1 VNVGRPRRAVLLGA
15 AWFIGAAPAL
25 KAQVTGSLEAAVSRV
40 HYDDFLPSA
49 AASLGGAVA
58 VQAPSAALRGR
69 ASYLLFETGNSTWQA
84 ALAGAYFTSR
94 IGPARPELWAAAGGS
109 RYAYF
114 PSFWHAIAGARF
126 HFGIEQGTVWL
137 DGSVGRTAF
146 GAPTRPLAIVGA
158 GVWTRRYGPTVT
170 LATSYVR
177 VGDTTYSD
185 LQAAARGRPG
195 SVEVDGV
202 LGARLWSR
210 GGGRG
215 VYAEATVAVPLGSAT
230 ALVLAGGR
238 YPTDPT
244 RGTISGN
251 YMSAGLRVRM
261 PAPGQRPAPRTPEPL
276 VTTSGPGSSEE
287 TGAEVQLQ
295 VRREK
300 DGAVRIIVRAPTATH
315 VELAGDFTDWQ
326 PLAMT
331 PAGPGRWEVGVRI
344 APGVHHINVRLN
356 RGPWFAPGGTAR
368 SSDDYGGEIGIVVVP

>member
-1 VNVGRPRRAVLLGA
+1 
-15 AWFIGAAPAL
+15 
-25 KAQVTGSLEAAVSRV
+25 V

-49 AASLGGAVA
+49 AASLGSTVA
-58 VQAPSAALRGR
+58 VQARSAALRAR

-84 ALAGAYFTSR
+84 ALAGAYFTRR
-94 IGPARPELWAAAGGS
+94 IGPARPELWAAVGGS
-109 RYAYF
+109 RYVNF
-114 PSFWHAIAGARF
+114 PSFWHAIGGTRF
-126 HFGIEQGTVWL
+126 HFGIERGTVWV

-146 GAPTRPLAIVGA
+146 GTATRPVAIVGA

-185 LQAAARGRPG
+185 LQGTARVRRGA
-195 SVEVDGV
+195 VELDGV
-202 LGARLWSR
+202 LGARLWSS

-215 VYAEATVAVPLGSAT
+215 VYADGTVAVPLSSAA

-261 PAPGQRPAPRTPEPL
+261 PTPGRRPAPRTPEPL
-276 VTTSGPGSSEE
+276 FTTSGPGSPRENGTE
-287 TGAEVQLQ
+287 AQLEVHPE
-295 VRREK
+295 RA
-300 DGAVRIIVRAPTATH
+300 GAVRLLVRAPNATH
-315 VELAGDFTDWQ
+315 VELAGDFTDWR
-326 PLAMT
+326 PLALT
-331 PAGPGRWEVGVRI
+331 PAGPGRWEAALHI
-344 APGVHHINVRLN
+344 APGVHHINVRLD

-368 SSDDYGGEIGIVVVP
+368 ATDDYGGEIGIFVVP